1 MSTTIRVDA
10 LTGSK
15 EYYIVSSA
23 YPTINYNQLAYLRAD
38 RNLSGTDSMAFKV
51 AFPADYEATPIE
63 SASIGVY
70 IASDGSL
77 ANEEWFTYGYYS
89 GTWNDWFPSYND
101 ISSGLMTYMRSRIIT
116 ATDMNKYVEVPLDYS
131 YDIERVFKNGASVSN
146 FLYGG
151 KIATPALDSTHIPY
165 VKIVFSDT
173 PVGFTV
179 YGTTSIGFKEAETK
193 ISWSMYRTTSEYI
206 FGTLKQ
212 KSAVLT
218 WRNSGSTVEH
228 TINVQGEQQ
237 FCTVP
242 AGTFLANEIE
252 YKITVT
258 SNGNGVETSEWKT
271 LTTKG
276 VYLDG
281 LSPTS
286 GYASE
291 RDLVMFGWNIK
302 QDGDPTA
309 VVNQQSATLIYKNSP
324 DDTEHTISVGATK
337 YCIVRPPTF
346 TGDVIIWKVR
356 AVAEHGTAA
365 ESEWYTLTT
374 IEETSRADIIS
385 PIGVAVDSTKPVLF
399 KWQHIIGT
407 GTITF
412 GFDIQTSTNGST
424 WTQFAHD
431 ERGDIMQDG
440 RDLNR
445 YEAPAGTLSAT
456 VKFWRVRTYNT
467 DMLPGSWSEP
477 ATIIVIGAPDA
488 PGIFVI
494 DSSPKWKI
502 RWTQE
507 GQQGYEIQFDGA
519 TLKKGYSLESNYTY
533 DGYAEDGDH
542 EIKVRIQ
549 NEYGLWSAW
558 ATAAINIQNDPGEP
572 VVLTA
577 TVSPDAPEVNLVAA
591 GGDGD
596 SYIYYRDGIEI
607 GRTDQPTF
615 TDRFAIGR
623 ATYSVFVTYADS
635 GNYSA
640 SDGVEADVSVKVPWL
655 YSAKTKQ
662 WVPLRMSEKETNG
675 LGQSYSI
682 TAAFLHFAGSDK
694 PSVEYGISSDRSM
707 SFSAGFLNDSE
718 DLQKFLAM
726 VGGTVCAKWPDGD
739 MIIGAMFNWERAH
752 GRIYTEFSTKI
763 IETEFDEVAE
773 NG

>member
-1 MSTTIRVDA
+1 MGSSGVDIMLLKFDVPEEYVAMPIMS
-10 LTGSK
+10 L
-15 EYYIVSSA
+15 
-23 YPTINYNQLAYLRAD
+23 
-38 RNLSGTDSMAFKV
+38 KV
-51 AFPADYEATPIE
+51 GLFL
-63 SASIGVY
+63 
-70 IASDGSL
+70 ASDGGTFSSGDS
-77 ANEEWFTYGYYS
+77 FDYGFYE
-89 GTWNDWFPSYND
+89 GTWDIRRPTYKD
-101 ISSGLMTYMRSRIIT
+101 ISTKIHPYANSQEIAQADWGKYKEAAYSVNVRDALRGGVAVANYAYSTRIGAYYNENSPYII
-116 ATDMNKYVEVPLDYS
+116 VE
-131 YDIERVFKNGASVSN
+131 
-146 FLYGG
+146 
-151 KIATPALDSTHIPY
+151 
-165 VKIVFSDT
+165 FSDT
-173 PVGFTV
+173 PIPISVTNSTTVGNKES
-179 YGTTSIGFKEAETK
+179 TTRIKWNVLREDGYVSDIVG
-193 ISWSMYRTTSEYI
+193 SV
-206 FGTLKQ
+206 KQ
-212 KSAVLT
+212 KRATVT
-218 WRNSGSTVEH
+218 WRNAGSQVEH
-228 TINVQGEQQ
+228 TQQIEGENMWYD
-237 FCTVP
+237 FP
-242 AGTFLANEIE
+242 AGTFLADRIE
-252 YKITVT
+252 YKVSVT
-258 SNGNGVETSEWKT
+258 SNGNATASSAWQT
-271 LTTKG
+271 MTTRG
-276 VYLDG
+276 VYIAG
-281 LSPTS
+281 ASPTS

-291 RDLVMFGWNIK
+291 LDQIIFGWNIK
-302 QDGDPTA
+302 QDGDDSA
-309 VVNQQSATLIYKNSP
+309 VVLQQSAKLFYKNSV
-324 DDTEHTISVGATK
+324 DDTEHEISIGTEK
-337 YCIVRPPTF
+337 YCVVNPPTF
-346 TGDVIIWKVR
+346 TGDVIIWKIR
-356 AVAEHGTAA
+356 AVATHGTVA
-365 ESEWYTLTT
+365 ESEWYTLSTV
-374 IEETSRADIIS
+374 EETSSAVAIA
-385 PIGVAVDSTKPVLF
+385 PIDVAVDSTKPVLF
-399 KWQHIIGT
+399 EWQHIIGT

-445 YEAPAGTLSAT
+445 YEAPAGSLSAA

-477 ATIIVIGAPDA
+477 ATIVVIGAPDA
-488 PGIFVI
+488 PGIFII

-507 GQQGYEIQFDGA
+507 GQQGYEIQFDGV

-549 NEYGLWSAW
+549 NEYGLWSEW

-591 GGDGD
+591 GSDGD
-596 SYIYYRDGIEI
+596 SFIYYRDGIEI

-615 TDRFAIGR
+615 TDRFAIGH
-623 ATYSVFVTYADS
+623 ATYSVFVTYSDS

-662 WVPLRMSEKETNG
+662 WVPLKMSEKETNG

-694 PSVEYGISSDRSM
+694 PSVEYGVSSDRSM

-739 MIIGAMFNWERAH
+739 MIIGAMFNWERQH